1 MAIYGMTVGINRYPR
16 SPLKGC
22 VADAL
27 DMAAAFTEQ
36 HAQVV
41 TLLDADATRAAIL
54 ATKADMLASAGPN
67 DLVLDHFSGHGTTV
81 PDRDGDELDGVDEAI
96 VPVDYSTSGMIPD
109 DELYR
114 LYWPAVA
121 RGVRVVAW
129 MDSCFS
135 GTIKRFAGPLAEAV
149 GDGQPSNPRKARWLA
164 PAEWADWDDVEA
176 IERAAEQPKAKPRS
190 SALVFTSCKSNQVCY
205 DAYLGGRY
213 RGAFTAAALQAWDM
227 LRLVGPDQP
236 VTYRQWHKQIQGLLP
251 SEDFDQAPQLEGT
264 SSQKRWLVFD
274 EHGRR

>member
-1 MAIYGMTVGINRYPR
+1 MIYGLTIGINQYAR

-22 VADAL
+22 VADAM
-27 DMAAAFTEQ
+27 DMAEAFKEQ

-41 TLLDADATRAAIL
+41 SLLDKDATRAAIL
-54 ATKADMLASAGPN
+54 TTKADMLASAGPD
-67 DLVLDHFSGHGTTV
+67 DLVLDHFSGHGTNV

-96 VPVDYSTSGMIPD
+96 VPVDYATAGMIVD

-135 GTIKRFAGPLAEAV
+135 GSIQRFAGSLAEAV
-149 GDGQPSNPRKARWLA
+149 SDGEPVNPRKARWL
-164 PAEWADWDDVEA
+164 PPGEWADWDDVEA
-176 IERAAEQPKAKPRS
+176 MARAAQQPRAKPRT
-190 SALVFTSCKSNQVCY
+190 SALAFTACRADQVAY
-205 DAYLGGRY
+205 DAFLGGRY

-227 LRLVGPDQP
+227 LRLVAPSDKEP
-236 VTYRQWHKQIQGLLP
+236 TYRQWYRQIQGLLP
-251 SEDFDQAPQLEGT
+251 SEDFDQVPELWGT
-264 SSQKRWLVFD
+264 SAQKRWLVFD